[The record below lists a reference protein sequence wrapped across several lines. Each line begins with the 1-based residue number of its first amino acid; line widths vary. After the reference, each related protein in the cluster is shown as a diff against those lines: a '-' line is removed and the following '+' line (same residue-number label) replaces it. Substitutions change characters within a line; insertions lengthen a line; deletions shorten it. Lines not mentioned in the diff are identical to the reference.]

1 MTSDQEAD
9 RKPAEA
15 VSEQSPEVQEKPS
28 ETAPMEESSVSLK
41 PKAGPFKTVVFVLTM
56 AGVALTLAGIVYD
69 AQSQL
74 ETTFKSPDGKFAVEV
89 YAYPR
94 LLPGKSP
101 KEKGPGKVRLVTG
114 SGVPLDQAPLN
125 TLSSMSEPKWTKDR
139 VHIENVADFLLPEE
153 QGK

>member
-1 MTSDQEAD
+1 MTSDQETD
-9 RKPAEA
+9 RKPTEA

-28 ETAPMEESSVSLK
+28 ETPPMEESSAPVK
-41 PKAGPFKTVVFVLTM
+41 PKAGPLKTVVFVLTM

-94 LLPGKSP
+94 LLPTNAP

-125 TLSSMSEPKWTKDR
+125 SLSSMSEPRWTKER
-139 VHIENVADFLLPEE
+139 VHIENVADFILPGE
-153 QGK
+153 QAK